1 MVKEFSII
9 FIIFV
14 IVCGLGCHRLFNKEE
29 DVKPFKTY
37 LLMKNNDGNYTIY
50 KNNTMISYCQIK
62 EDKIEIRYGTKFNE
76 YIEKKIENRNNLSI
90 HDLMQQ
96 MTRDILDKQGEK
108 VAWVNYVND
117 FNLSFESSLD
127 YNSHEFN
134 NILLNTILD
143 RELMIK
149 MLKEYNNIE
158 Y

>member
-1 MVKEFSII
+1 MIKEFSIV
-9 FIIFV
+9 FIIFI
-14 IVCGLGCHRLFNKEE
+14 IVCGLGCHFNKEE
-29 DVKPFKTY
+29 DVKQFKTY

-76 YIEKKIENRNNLSI
+76 YIEKKIENKNDLSI

-117 FNLSFESSLD
+117 FNLSFESNLD

-134 NILLNTILD
+134 NILLNTISK

-158 Y
+158 S